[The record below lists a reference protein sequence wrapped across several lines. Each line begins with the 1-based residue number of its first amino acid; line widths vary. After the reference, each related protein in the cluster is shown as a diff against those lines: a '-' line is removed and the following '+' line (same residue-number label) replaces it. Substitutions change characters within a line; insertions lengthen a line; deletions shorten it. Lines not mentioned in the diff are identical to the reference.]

1 MNAPLLVIH
10 GTADPV
16 HPIEHGVALADA
28 VAGAKLVRLD
38 GGGHELHRAAWD
50 PIIDA
55 IVAHTVREAA
65 DDLLGRFVAQRA
77 VDKVDD
83 FALQK
88 NSNGQW
94 SPDGIRLRGHFLS
107 NDIESI
113 RRYFALN
120 P

>member
-16 HPIEHGVALADA
+16 YPIEHGVAPWTRSPARSWSA
-28 VAGAKLVRLD
+28 STGRPRVAPGRLGPD
-38 GGGHELHRAAWD
+38 HRRD
-50 PIIDA
+50 RGT
-55 IVAHTVREAA
+55 HRQEAA
-65 DDLLGRFVAQRA
+65 DDSLGRFVAQRA

-94 SPDGIRLRGHFLS
+94 SPDGIRLRSVALS